1 MLIINHLYFL
11 YNNHVCLQNETSRG
25 RRGRRRRGELRTEQ
39 EIGGILAILNDI
51 GARQNEPANIIYL
64 PSKHQIIAIMKEIL
78 SKIPKHLT
86 SCPVLTDKKE
96 WILGAASLALGVGS
110 SLFGANKAKKAVR
123 RAAAENTYRTNAE
136 KAWYDKNYNTDY
148 LDTKAGQNLMRRAK
162 EVQDEY
168 VRKADGAA
176 AVGGGTAASVA
187 MAKEAANKAM
197 GDTIANVAAQDTA
210 RKQHVEDA
218 HLRNTQQ
225 LSRERQQ
232 IEQQK
237 AQATSDAAQNASNAM
252 FNFGVNQVGSQ
263 LEGAKGLKTNDLAN
277 SKPTLDNT
285 NVSQI
290 AEGLSYKTNPSGF
303 INPSTTSG
311 HTMLDEAV
319 GELNKRKPNV
329 PHVGV

>member
-1 MLIINHLYFL
+1 MGLL
-11 YNNHVCLQNETSRG
+11 E
-25 RRGRRRRGELRTEQ
+25 GEE
-39 EIGGILAILNDI
+39 GGGKGVICAPRKKLVGFVAILNEV
-51 GARQNEPANIIYL
+51 GTRQNEPSNIIYL
-64 PSKHQIIAIMKEIL
+64 PSKHQIIAIMTEIL

-86 SCPVLTDKKE
+86 SCPVLGDKKE
-96 WILGAASLALGVGS
+96 WGLGAASLALGVGS
-110 SLFGANKAKKAVR
+110 SLFGANKAKKAAR

-218 HLRNTQQ
+218 HLQNTQQ

-252 FNFGVNQVGSQ
+252 FNFGVNQLGSE
-263 LEGAKGLKTNDLAN
+263 LEGAKSVKTNTLGSN
-277 SKPTLDNT
+277 GKPIDNT
-285 NVSQI
+285 IVTQQDKTAHSAATDHL
-290 AEGLSYKTNPSGF
+290 AESMMSPEEKNQYRLKKAVGLSGL
-303 INPSTTSG
+303 G
-311 HTMLDEAV
+311 
-319 GELNKRKPNV
+319 
-329 PHVGV
+329 

>member
-1 MLIINHLYFL
+1 MGLL
-11 YNNHVCLQNETSRG
+11 E
-25 RRGRRRRGELRTEQ
+25 GEEREGEGVSCAPRKKLV
-39 EIGGILAILNDI
+39 GFGAILTEV
-51 GARQNEPANIIYL
+51 GTQQNEPSNIIYL
-64 PSKHQIIAIMKEIL
+64 PSKHQIIAIMTEIL

-96 WILGAASLALGVGS
+96 WVLGAASLALGVGS
-110 SLFGANKAKKAVR
+110 SLFGANKAKKAAR
-123 RAAAENTYRTNAE
+123 RAQAENTYRTNAE

-148 LDTKAGQNLMRRAK
+148 LDTKAGKNLMRRAK

-218 HLRNTQQ
+218 HLQNTQQ

-252 FNFGVNQVGSQ
+252 FNFGVNQLGSE
-263 LEGAKGLKTNDLAN
+263 LEGAKAVKTNTLGSN
-277 SKPTLDNT
+277 GKPIDNT
-285 NVSQI
+285 IVTQQDRTAHSAATDHL
-290 AEGLSYKTNPSGF
+290 AESMMTPEEKNQYRLKKAVGLSGL
-303 INPSTTSG
+303 G
-311 HTMLDEAV
+311 
-319 GELNKRKPNV
+319 
-329 PHVGV
+329 

>member
-1 MLIINHLYFL
+1 M
-11 YNNHVCLQNETSRG
+11 
-25 RRGRRRRGELRTEQ
+25 
-39 EIGGILAILNDI
+39 
-51 GARQNEPANIIYL
+51 
-64 PSKHQIIAIMKEIL
+64 
-78 SKIPKHLT
+78 T

-96 WILGAASLALGVGS
+96 WILGAAALAGGVAS
-110 SLFGANKAKKAVR
+110 SLFGANKAKKAAR
-123 RAAAENTYRTNAE
+123 RAQAENTYRTNAE

-218 HLRNTQQ
+218 HLQNTQQ

-237 AQATSDAAQNASNAM
+237 AQNTSDAAQNASNAM
-252 FNFGVNQVGSQ
+252 FNFGVNQLGSE
-263 LEGAKGLKTNDLAN
+263 LEGAKAVKSN
-277 SKPTLDNT
+277 TLDSNGSGSDNT
-285 NVSQI
+285 NVTHTPQVNPTAI
-290 AEGLSYKTNPSGF
+290 AYEAQYGKGAVKDPIPTGYNDVGQHYDP
-303 INPSTTSG
+303 
-311 HTMLDEAV
+311 LDLAT
-319 GELNKRKPNV
+319 GAKKRLK
-329 PHVGV
+329 G

>member
-1 MLIINHLYFL
+1 MGLL
-11 YNNHVCLQNETSRG
+11 E
-25 RRGRRRRGELRTEQ
+25 GEEGEGKGVSCAPRKKLV
-39 EIGGILAILNDI
+39 GFGAILTEV
-51 GARQNEPANIIYL
+51 GTRQNEPSNIIYL
-64 PSKHQIIAIMKEIL
+64 PSKHQIIAIMTEIL

-86 SCPVLTDKKE
+86 SCPVLGDKKE
-96 WILGAASLALGVGS
+96 WVLGAASLALGVGS
-110 SLFGANKAKKAVR
+110 SLFGANKAKKAAR
-123 RAAAENTYRTNAE
+123 RAQAENTYRTNAE

-187 MAKEAANKAM
+187 MAKESANKAM

-218 HLRNTQQ
+218 HLQNTQQ

-252 FNFGVNQVGSQ
+252 FNFGVNQLGSE
-263 LEGAKGLKTNDLAN
+263 LEGAKGVKTNALGSN
-277 SKPTLDNT
+277 GKPIDNT
-285 NVSQI
+285 NVSHTMNETARSAASDHL
-290 AEGLSYKTNPSGF
+290 AESMMSPEEKNQYRLKKAVGLSGL
-303 INPSTTSG
+303 G
-311 HTMLDEAV
+311 
-319 GELNKRKPNV
+319 
-329 PHVGV
+329 

>member
-1 MLIINHLYFL
+1 MGLL
-11 YNNHVCLQNETSRG
+11 E
-25 RRGRRRRGELRTEQ
+25 GE
-39 EIGGILAILNDI
+39 GGGGKGVSCAPRKKLVGFGAISNVV
-51 GARQNEPANIIYL
+51 GTRQNEPSNIIYL
-64 PSKHQIIAIMKEIL
+64 PSKHQIIAIMTEIL

-86 SCPVLTDKKE
+86 SCPVLGDKKE
-96 WILGAASLALGVGS
+96 WVLGAASLALGVGS
-110 SLFGANKAKKAVR
+110 SLFGANKAKKAAR
-123 RAAAENTYRTNAE
+123 RAAAENKYRTNAE

-218 HLRNTQQ
+218 HLQNTQQ

-252 FNFGVNQVGSQ
+252 FNFGVNQLGSE
-263 LEGAKGLKTNDLAN
+263 LEGAKAVKTNALGSN
-277 SKPTLDNT
+277 GKPIDNT
-285 NVSQI
+285 NVSHTMNETTRSAASDHL
-290 AEGLSYKTNPSGF
+290 AESMMSPEEKNQYRLKKAVGLSGL
-303 INPSTTSG
+303 G
-311 HTMLDEAV
+311 
-319 GELNKRKPNV
+319 
-329 PHVGV
+329 

>member
-1 MLIINHLYFL
+1 MRP
-11 YNNHVCLQNETSRG
+11 EK
-25 RRGRRRRGELRTEQ
+25 
-39 EIGGILAILNDI
+39 EIGGFWGDFNGI
-51 GARQNEPANIIYL
+51 GTRQNRTSNIIYL
-64 PSKHQIIAIMKEIL
+64 PSKHQIIAIMTEIL
-78 SKIPKHLT
+78 SKIPKNLT

-96 WILGAASLALGVGS
+96 WILGAAALAGGVAS
-110 SLFGANKAKKAVR
+110 SLFGANKAKKAAR
-123 RAAAENTYRTNAE
+123 RAQAENTYRTNAE

-218 HLRNTQQ
+218 HLQNTQQ

-237 AQATSDAAQNASNAM
+237 AQSTSDAAQNASNAM
-252 FNFGVNQVGSQ
+252 FNFGVNQLGSQ
-263 LEGAKGLKTNDLAN
+263 LEGTKGLKTN
-277 SKPTLDNT
+277 TLGSNGKTIDNT
-285 NVSQI
+285 NVTHTPQVNPTAI
-290 AEGLSYKTNPSGF
+290 AYEAQYGKGAVKDPIPTGYNDVGQHYDP
-303 INPSTTSG
+303 
-311 HTMLDEAV
+311 LDLAT
-319 GELNKRKPNV
+319 GAKKRLK
-329 PHVGV
+329 G